1 MKRID
6 YRDLGT
12 MEYAACLSLQQG
24 LFDALLERKR
34 MGGYGPDESI
44 GTLLLVEHPAV
55 YTLGKSGKSENLLIP
70 QAALEALGATFH
82 HTDRGGDITFHG
94 PGQLVGY
101 PILDL
106 EQIGIGLRDYI
117 DALEEAAIRTVAHY
131 GITAGRIAG
140 ASGVWLTETNCPPRK
155 ICAIGV
161 RASRFVTM
169 HGFGLNVTTDL
180 AWFSRINPC
189 GFADR
194 GVTSIEK
201 EIGTAPS
208 MEEVKSLMTNNL
220 SEILNVKIYK

>member
-1 MKRID
+1 MRID
-6 YRDLGT
+6 YRDVGT
-12 MEYAACLSLQQG
+12 MEYAACLQLQQE
-24 LFDALLERKR
+24 LFGALLARKQAAQ
-34 MGGYGPDESI
+34 PTAEDSI
-44 GTLLLVEHPAV
+44 GTLLLVEHPPV

-70 QAALEALGATFH
+70 QAMLEQLGASFF

-106 EQIGIGLRDYI
+106 EPLGIGLRDYI

-131 GITAGRIAG
+131 GIEAGRIAG
-140 ASGVWLTETNCPPRK
+140 ASGVWLTEKNRPARK

-161 RASRFVTM
+161 RASRYVTM

-180 AWFSRINPC
+180 EWFRRINPC
-189 GFADR
+189 GFVDR

-201 EIGTAPS
+201 ETGSKPS
-208 MEEVKSLMTNNL
+208 MEEVKSLITNNL
-220 SEILNVKIYK
+220 SELLNVKIYK